1 MHLDLARLVPT
12 AGDSGLVCRD
22 AGAVLWVAART
33 PPDVVADLVERF
45 VAAEH
50 PASLIEQLGAVVAT
64 NDHSRVPPFA
74 LVARV
79 DDGCGVFVFGA
90 VQVTVEGPGVAE
102 TVVAGPRSVAGV
114 QRTLTTELTTVVASA
129 VGGPSPLTIDPLVD
143 VRAGIVASDGFALTT
158 ADEPV
163 LIDAGGGAARVEPAQ
178 NEPEPQLATEPAAA
192 PVTSADPVHEGTP
205 PTAVSP
211 PPDGGA
217 EPVPLVE
224 SGPGGET
231 VAVPPAALSGS
242 AAGAT
247 SAAVSPPPTPGAA
260 PDDDADLA
268 TETVQGVLCGQGHL
282 NDPRT
287 RSCPLCGAPVVPGS
301 PIVAGPRPSLGRLLF
316 DDGTECALVADR
328 VIGRQPETSPLV
340 QNGSARG
347 LRLEDPERSISR
359 AHAEIRLVGWDVHFR
374 NLSTTNGSFLWDPT
388 STRWVPLGVDQ
399 PLVLQPGMHIALG
412 RRPALFESAT
422 RR

>member
-1 MHLDLARLVPT
+1 MHLDHARLVPT

-22 AGAVLWVAART
+22 AGVVLWVAART
-33 PPDVVADLVERF
+33 PPDVVAELIERF

-50 PASLIEQLGAVVAT
+50 PASVIEQLGAVVAT

-74 LVARV
+74 LVAMV

-90 VQVTVEGPGVAE
+90 VQVRVEGPGVAE
-102 TVVAGPRSVAGV
+102 TVTAGPRAVAGV
-114 QRTLTTELTTVVASA
+114 RQTLTSELTTVVASA
-129 VGGPSPLTIDPLVD
+129 VGGPGPLTIDPVVD
-143 VRAGIVASDGFALTT
+143 VRAGIVAGGGFALTT
-158 ADEPV
+158 ADQPV
-163 LIDAGGGAARVEPAQ
+163 HLDSQSGARVEPEA
-178 NEPEPQLATEPAAA
+178 EPVARPEPAAVPPGPSEPA
-192 PVTSADPVHEGTP
+192 AVASADPVPAEPLPGTVASP
-205 PTAVSP
+205 PGEWTERVSP
-211 PPDGGA
+211 A
-217 EPVPLVE
+217 V

-231 VAVPPAALSGS
+231 VAVPHAALS
-242 AAGAT
+242 T
-247 SAAVSPPPTPGAA
+247 SAPAPAPAPAEDDIELAA
-260 PDDDADLA
+260 
-268 TETVQGVLCGQGHL
+268 ETVQGVLCGQGHL

-316 DDGTECALVADR
+316 DDGTECRLLADR
-328 VIGRQPETSPLV
+328 VIGRQPEASPLV
-340 QNGSARG
+340 QNGSARP

-388 STRWVPLGVDQ
+388 SGRWVPLGLDQ

-412 RRPALFESAT
+412 RRPAYFESAT